1 MQRVINIIRQ
11 NIADKIR
18 YSEDDR
24 PDIVKNLPLATKLNK
39 SGRNWY
45 DANTFLP
52 LPAMQ
57 IIIDQLIRP
66 IRTASRGKQ

>member
-18 YSEDDR
+18 YSEDDH
-24 PDIVKNLPLATKLNK
+24 PDIVKNLPLVSN
-39 SGRNWY
+39 SNWY
-45 DANTFLP
+45 DVNTFLP

>member
-18 YSEDDR
+18 YSEDDH
-24 PDIVKNLPLATKLNK
+24 PDIVKNLPLVPN
-39 SGRNWY
+39 SNWY
-45 DANTFLP
+45 DVNTFLP

>member
-24 PDIVKNLPLATKLNK
+24 PDIVKNLPLVSKLNK
-39 SGRNWY
+39 SGSNWY
-45 DANTFLP
+45 DVNTFLP